1 MRVTLLHLVLINT
14 PFKINMF
21 DKDMEDHLSM
31 RSFMDKTSV
40 PILGGD
46 NLFEYP
52 LTIYS
57 VRAGEGTVKMSTPII
72 IVYRCQN

>member
-1 MRVTLLHLVLINT
+1 
-14 PFKINMF
+14 MF
-21 DKDMEDHLSM
+21 DKDIKDHLSIRI

-57 VRAGEGTVKMSTPII
+57 VRAGEGTV
-72 IVYRCQN
+72 